1 MLKIRM
7 RRCGAKNAICF
18 RVVLADVRSPR
29 DGKYLEALGYYHP
42 RDPDAK
48 RGLHVNVERL
58 QYWLDQ
64 GAKPSETVVALTK
77 KHYPIVKFPAK

>member
-7 RRCGAKNAICF
+7 RRCGARNAICF

-29 DGKYLEALGYYHP
+29 DGKYIESLGYYHP

-48 RGLHVNVERL
+48 RGLKMDTDRL

-64 GAKPSETVVALTK
+64 GAQPSETVVALAK
-77 KHYPIVKFPAK
+77 KHYPMVKFK